1 MNIAPHTVS
10 PEEVMAFLDGELAP
24 EEANAV
30 SQHLEECPE
39 CAYVA
44 EQFREMSRGIANWE
58 IEALPA
64 KAEDS
69 ILTAMA
75 VAKARNPS
83 WIRQPWVFA
92 SAGAAASILLIVFGI
107 QSHRRTAESKM
118 KLYLRPE
125 AQSASVNMAL
135 PAPPPPVPGY
145 ADSISE
151 AAAAP
156 KAQAYAYS
164 GRATESK
171 MRGGGGGGGGEQRK
185 TEPITQIPMIARS
198 VALTIQVKDFAASRA
213 ALDAIVSRFQGYPA
227 TLTANTPEGSA
238 RTLQASLRIP
248 APQLAAAL
256 AELKRLG
263 RVQNETQSGEEV
275 TQQHADLVARLKN
288 SRETEAR
295 LQAILQQRTGKIED
309 VLQVEEEI
317 ARVRGEI
324 ENMEAEQQALEHRVA
339 FATVDLQLTEEYKE
353 PLTAPDDSTGNRLRN
368 AFVSGWRNAA
378 GFLLGIVLFAAESG
392 PTLLILAILFAL
404 PAWMLWRRYRKLRA
418 NL

>member
-1 MNIAPHTVS
+1 
-10 PEEVMAFLDGELAP
+10 
-24 EEANAV
+24 
-30 SQHLEECPE
+30 
-39 CAYVA
+39 
-44 EQFREMSRGIANWE
+44 
-58 IEALPA
+58 
-64 KAEDS
+64 
-69 ILTAMA
+69 
-75 VAKARNPS
+75 
-83 WIRQPWVFA
+83 
-92 SAGAAASILLIVFGI
+92 
-107 QSHRRTAESKM
+107 
-118 KLYLRPE
+118 
-125 AQSASVNMAL
+125 
-135 PAPPPPVPGY
+135 
-145 ADSISE
+145 
-151 AAAAP
+151 
-156 KAQAYAYS
+156 
-164 GRATESK
+164 
-171 MRGGGGGGGGEQRK
+171 
-185 TEPITQIPMIARS
+185 MIARS

-378 GFLLGIVLFAAESG
+378 SFLLGIVLFAAESG